1 MNCPTVG
8 LLQQCPLGFS
18 LHCLIVTRHF
28 AGIIRSYDHT
38 SMYTDAFFT
47 LISGTSDSLP
57 GLYFTGGIIRV
68 DVLILV
74 TEDEE
79 DMARAVASGLRKH
92 GFAVDIAADGDQALF
107 LFEVNDY
114 DLVILDL
121 NLPGVDGMEVC
132 RQIRSTGSAVG
143 VLMLTARAGFGDR
156 IMGLEEGADDYL
168 VKPFHFPEL
177 LARVRAILRRKSEPR
192 HTLLRKNGL
201 VVEPNSLKV
210 YFMGKDALLTLKEF
224 AILEYLVRNTGR
236 VISQEEILEHA
247 WGEDSNAFTQ
257 VVKVHI
263 NNTRRKLSA
272 IGAGEVIQTV
282 KGKGYMV

>member
-1 MNCPTVG
+1 MA
-8 LLQQCPLGFS
+8 
-18 LHCLIVTRHF
+18 TRRF
-28 AGIIRSYDHT
+28 
-38 SMYTDAFFT
+38 
-47 LISGTSDSLP
+47 
-57 GLYFTGGIIRV
+57 
-68 DVLILV
+68 
-74 TEDEE
+74 
-79 DMARAVASGLRKH
+79 
-92 GFAVDIAADGDQALF
+92 F

-114 DLVILDL
+114 DLLILDL
-121 NLPGVDGMEVC
+121 NLPGIDGMEVC
-132 RQIRSTGSAVG
+132 RQIRSTGSAAG

-177 LARVRAILRRKSEPR
+177 LARVRAILRRRGEPR

-201 VVEPNSLKV
+201 TVEPNSLKV
-210 YFMGKDALLTLKEF
+210 YFMGKDAHLTLKEF
-224 AILEYLVRNTGR
+224 AILEYLVRNNGR

-272 IGAGEVIQTV
+272 VGAGEVIQTV